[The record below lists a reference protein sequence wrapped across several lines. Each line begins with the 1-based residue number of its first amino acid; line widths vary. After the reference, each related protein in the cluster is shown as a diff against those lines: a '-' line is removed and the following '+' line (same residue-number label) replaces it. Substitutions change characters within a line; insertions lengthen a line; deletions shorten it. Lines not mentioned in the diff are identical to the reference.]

1 MSTRKNGAK
10 PAPVTPAEE
19 ETPTP
24 TTPAEIFVA
33 GLSAV
38 VEEFQT
44 GLTEKESVQ
53 ALFVTPGGEP
63 IIVSGIGALSP
74 DAVVFEGFD
83 SEGARA
89 VAIVP
94 TAQAHL
100 TLKAVPV
107 EEHDEEP
114 RRVGFLTSRDRP
126 SLTYPVP
133 EI

>member
-1 MSTRKNGAK
+1 MPKNGAK
-10 PAPVTPAEE
+10 AAPATPTGEKPP
-19 ETPTP
+19 PTP

-38 VEEFQT
+38 VRDFQ
-44 GLTEKESVQ
+44 GDLTEKESVQ
-53 ALFVTPGGEP
+53 AMFVTPGGEP
-63 IIVSGIGALSP
+63 ILVSGIGALSP

-83 SEGARA
+83 TDGIRA

-107 EEHDEEP
+107 EEHDDEP

-126 SLTYPVP
+126 ALANLVP

>member
-1 MSTRKNGAK
+1 MSTRKNAAG
-10 PAPVTPAEE
+10 PESVTPIEE
-19 ETPTP
+19 PKVP
-24 TTPAEIFVA
+24 TTPAEIFVT
-33 GLSAV
+33 GLSGV

-44 GLTEKESVQ
+44 GLTEQESVQ
-53 ALFVTPGGEP
+53 AIFVTPGGEP
-63 IIVSGIGALSP
+63 VFVSGIGALSP

-83 SEGARA
+83 AEGVRA

-100 TLKAVPV
+100 TLKAVPI
-107 EEHDEEP
+107 EEHDDEP